1 MVKEQNS
8 RLPPQEWDGPDR
20 RSQPDPLSALR
31 EHIDDRFDRLTELV
45 ESGFPGGDPVE
56 HRKVHEG
63 YIKDAKARTELREA
77 VIKQVLTGAVW
88 GTLVLLAGL
97 AWTAFKNEV
106 KK

>member
-8 RLPPQEWDGPDR
+8 RLPAPEWDGTNR
-20 RSQPDPLSALR
+20 RAQPDPLDALR
-31 EHIDDRFDRLTELV
+31 EHIDDRFDKLMELV

-63 YIKDAKARTELREA
+63 YIRDAAQRAELRSA
-77 VIKQVLTGAVW
+77 VIKQVLTGTVW
-88 GTLVLLAGL
+88 ASLVLLAGL
-97 AWTAFKNEV
+97 AWTAFKAEV